1 MPGLADKERTPRGVK
16 SAACALSTLARDTV
30 VRIAQEG

>member
-1 MPGLADKERTPRGVK
+1 MADKEDSVVPRLE
-16 SAACALSTLARDTV
+16 CALITLARDTV